1 MSIYRTA
8 WIPAPAP
15 CAPWI
20 DRALPIAVSVLG
32 YTVAGVSFA
41 AAIALVEAGCGG
53 AQPTPTQ
60 EAGVAAYAAEQEACI
75 TTAKTL
81 EESQACRL
89 AVRQKWG
96 RK

>member
-1 MSIYRTA
+1 M
-8 WIPAPAP
+8 IPGVQ
-15 CAPWI
+15 
-20 DRALPIAVSVLG
+20 RALGCV
-32 YTVAGVSFA
+32 VAAASFA
-41 AAIALVEAGCGG
+41 LGCG
-53 AQPTPTQ
+53 APQPTPTQ